1 MAKKLLSQSAYARH
15 AGVSA
20 QTIRKDVKVGKITLV
35 EGKIDPVRAD
45 KERAEKTDWAMKNKP
60 KKPNKNESTG
70 AIVEEGVTMYQAR
83 TQKMAYEAKLAKLKY
98 EEEIG
103 KVVDTLEIQNQLFSS
118 LRSVRDSIL
127 NIAPRVSAIVAAE
140 LGMPDKAFRVNKI
153 IEKEVHDILSDM
165 ANIKLKVKGNETS

>member
-1 MAKKLLSQSAYARH
+1 MAKKLLSQAAYARH

-45 KERAEKTDWAMKNKP
+45 KERAEKTDWA

-83 TQKMAYEAKLAKLKY
+83 TQKMAYEAKLAQLKY

-165 ANIKLKVKGNETS
+165 ASIKLKVKGN

>member
-1 MAKKLLSQSAYARH
+1 MAKKLLSQAAYAKH

-20 QTIRKDVKVGKITLV
+20 TTIRKDVKAGKITLV
-35 EGKIDPVRAD
+35 DGKVDPVKAD
-45 KERAEKTDWAMKNKP
+45 KERAEKTDWVMKNKP
-60 KKPNKNESTG
+60 KKPDKSASTG

-165 ANIKLKVKGNETS
+165 ANIKLKVKGNQQ